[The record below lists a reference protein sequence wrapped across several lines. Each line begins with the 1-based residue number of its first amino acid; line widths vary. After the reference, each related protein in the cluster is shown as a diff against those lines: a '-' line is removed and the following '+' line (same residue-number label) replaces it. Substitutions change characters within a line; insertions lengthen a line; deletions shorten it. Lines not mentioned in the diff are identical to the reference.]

1 MHPEWRT
8 FLQTRGADI
17 ADNRVTHFGQ
27 PDLERTAL
35 GSRPVLCDLSHLGLI
50 LASGEEA
57 GTFLHGQLTND
68 VEHLD
73 EGRVQWNG
81 YCTPKGR
88 LLASFLLWPAKQGY
102 MLQLPLPLLE
112 ATVKRLR
119 MFVLRAKVKL
129 DDVSDQWVQV
139 GVAGPGAAEA
149 VAATV
154 EVLPPGTMQSAH
166 QPGLRIIRLE
176 SDRIV
181 LVGAPEVVMPIWERL
196 AKNCVPAGLNAWD
209 WHAIQAGIPE
219 IREATREAFVPQMVN
234 FDLMGGVSFKKGCY
248 PGQEIV
254 ARTQYRGILKRRM
267 MRGALPPGTEG
278 TPVPGDPVYA
288 DAFGDQAAGE
298 IALSARAPDGGYDV
312 LVVAQIE
319 GLRQGLRWKAPDG
332 PSLIL
337 ATLPYPVT
345 FPEAA

>member
-8 FLQTRGADI
+8 FLQAHGADI
-17 ADNRVTHFGQ
+17 AGQRVEHFGR
-27 PDLERTAL
+27 PAEERTAL
-35 GSRPVLCDLSHLGLI
+35 GTRPVLCDLSHLGLC
-50 LASGEEA
+50 LASGEDA
-57 GTFLHGQLTND
+57 GAFLHGQLTND

-102 MLQLPLPLLE
+102 MLLLPQELLD
-112 ATVKRLR
+112 ATLKRLR
-119 MFVLRAKVKL
+119 MFVLRARVKL
-129 DDVSDQWVQV
+129 DDVGAQWVRI
-139 GVAGPGAAEA
+139 GIAGPGAAEA
-149 VAATV
+149 VAAHV
-154 EVLPPGTMQSAH
+154 DAIPPGPMQSAH
-166 QPGLRIIRLE
+166 QSGLRIIRLE
-176 SDRIV
+176 SERLV
-181 LVGAPEVVMPIWERL
+181 LVGAPDVVMPLWDRL
-196 AKNCVPAGLNAWD
+196 ATRCVPAGVNAWD

-219 IREATREAFVPQMVN
+219 VREATREAFVPQMVN

-267 MRGALPPGTEG
+267 MRAALPSGTDG
-278 TPVPGDPVYA
+278 APVPGDPVYA

-298 IALSARAPDGGYDV
+298 IALAAHAPDGGYDV

-319 GLRQGLRWKAPDG
+319 GLRQGLRWKRPDG
-332 PSLIL
+332 PPLTL
-337 ATLPYPVT
+337 APLPYPVN